1 MASDLPPDPRFFA
14 LEDDVWGSY
23 DTRFDKAEP
32 VNRGDAPQCPKCGE
46 TIGMLRWLPP
56 YRAELELH
64 GELFGDFVEGPGY
77 EVLISE
83 CMAEAFRKEGLT
95 GLLGF
100 DPVEVVRVRGRR
112 KKAKALAVPRYVAV
126 TPCLGRG
133 AVDEARSRLRHVE
146 PVTCPECRSGGLD
159 SIHGFA
165 LEAGTWKGEDMF
177 RSRGF
182 RGCIVVS
189 ERFAEFVKRH
199 GFTNMKLIPT
209 EEYVWDPGH
218 KGPPAVSSA
227 APT

>member
-1 MASDLPPDPRFFA
+1 MALDLPPDPRFFV
-14 LEDDVWGSY
+14 LEGEVWGSY

-32 VNRGDAPQCPKCGE
+32 VKRGDAPRCPKCGE
-46 TIGMLRWLPP
+46 TMGMLRWLSP

-64 GELFGDFVEGPGY
+64 GEGWGDFVEGPGY

-83 CMAEAFRKEGLT
+83 RLAEAVRKEGLT

-100 DPVEVVRVRGRR
+100 EPVEVVRVRGRR
-112 KKAKALAVPRYVAV
+112 KKSKALVAPRYVVV

-133 AVDEARSRLRHVE
+133 AVDEARSRLRQVK
-146 PVTCPECRSGGLD
+146 PVTCLECRSGGLD

-165 LEAGTWKGEDMF
+165 LEAGTWNGEDVF
-177 RSRGF
+177 RPRGF

-189 ERFAEFVKRH
+189 ERFTGFIQRH

-209 EEYVWDPGH
+209 EEYIWDPLRM
-218 KGPPAVSSA
+218 GPPA
-227 APT
+227 APL